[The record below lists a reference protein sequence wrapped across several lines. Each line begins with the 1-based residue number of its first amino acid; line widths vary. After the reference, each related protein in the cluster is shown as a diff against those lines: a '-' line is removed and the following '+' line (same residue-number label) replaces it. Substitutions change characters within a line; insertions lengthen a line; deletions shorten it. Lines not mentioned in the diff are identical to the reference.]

1 MPNYLHRTTKVYQ
14 TSVSTIDLIEPVGNY
29 IQDPD
34 LTAVVGFPSIYWT
47 ITGDI
52 VTLMTQGQRDAVDA
66 AILADQ
72 ITDEKTQAEVIHDL
86 SSADSRAL
94 RAVVLLLVDEL
105 NSLRTQWRDFQT
117 VVDAAANLGAMKT
130 GVAGLPTLND
140 RTYSQART
148 AIGNKIQGE

>member
-1 MPNYLHRTTKVYQ
+1 MPNYLHRTSKQYL
-14 TSVSTIDLIEPVGNY
+14 TSRSPADLDEQEANY

-34 LTAVVGFPSIYWT
+34 LSAVVGFPSIYWT

-52 VTLMTQGQRDAVDA
+52 VTLMTQGERDAVDA

-72 ITDEKTQAEVIHDL
+72 ITDEKTQAEAIHDL
-86 SSADSRAL
+86 TSADSRAL
-94 RAVVLLLVDEL
+94 RSIVLLLVDEL

>member
-1 MPNYLHRTTKVYQ
+1 MPNYLHRTSKQYL
-14 TSVSTIDLIEPVGNY
+14 TSRSPADLIEPVGNY

>member
-1 MPNYLHRTTKVYQ
+1 MPNYLHRTSKQYL
-14 TSVSTIDLIEPVGNY
+14 TSRSPADLDEQEANY

-34 LTAVVGFPSIYWT
+34 LTAVVGFQSIYWT

-52 VTLMTQGQRDAVDA
+52 VTLMTQGERDAVDA

-72 ITDEKTQAEVIHDL
+72 ITDEKTQAEAIHDL
-86 SSADSRAL
+86 TSADSRAL
-94 RAVVLLLVDEL
+94 RSIVLLLVDEL

-117 VVDAAANLGAMKT
+117 AVASSSNLAALKTEVAAM
-130 GVAGLPTLND
+130 PTLND
-140 RTYSQART
+140 RTYQQART

>member
-1 MPNYLHRTTKVYQ
+1 MSSVLNRTTKH
-14 TSVSTIDLIEPVGNY
+14 Y
-29 IQDPD
+29 IQSVNTPDYPPVDWIVDPD

-66 AILADQ
+66 VILAAQ
-72 ITDEKTQAEVIHDL
+72 VTEEKTGAESLYDLTQAE
-86 SSADSRAL
+86 ARAL
-94 RAVVLLLVDEL
+94 RAMVLLLVDEL

-117 VVDAAANLGAMKT
+117 VVDASNNLGAMKT

>member
-1 MPNYLHRTTKVYQ
+1 MANVLHRTTQ
-14 TSVSTIDLIEPVGNY
+14 QY
-29 IQDPD
+29 IQSVNTPDYPLVDWIVNPD
-34 LTAVVGFPSIYWT
+34 LSAVVGFPSIYWT

-66 AILADQ
+66 AILAAQ
-72 ITDEKTQAEVIHDL
+72 VTEEKTQAEAIHDL

-94 RAVVLLLVDEL
+94 RSIVLLLVDEL